1 MLSTGPGN
9 QHMLPK
15 CKLLIFSDAISFFAV
30 CKEQASAKRRIEPC
44 SSGSRM
50 EGPLSTLRGQ
60 QHKERSPLCLFQP
73 SDPGYA
79 LPRVSPGLPLLW
91 SREPRMHRGT
101 ELIPLGRA
109 SSLPS
114 TRNSGMVHVL
124 GQQDPGV
131 SWGE

>member
-1 MLSTGPGN
+1 MNVHEVLSTVPGN

-15 CKLLIFSDAISFFAV
+15 CKLLIFSDAILFFAV

-101 ELIPLGRA
+101 ELIPL
-109 SSLPS
+109 PS
-114 TRNSGMVHVL
+114 TRNSGMMHVL

-131 SWGE
+131 SRGE